1 MQEYNLHSFSA
12 SHVYNTSTN
21 GPHGGNKWNKQ
32 HKVVR
37 KGSKKLQVL
46 SPGSSFWLVF
56 PPSNSWPNATFTVLF
71 HPFPH
76 LGSVIMLQPLH
87 CLVYSL
93 VSQRNIE
100 PGETRERSTW
110 WRLLIFHL
118 AVQENLRWVL
128 LAQSQY
134 RVKQNDA
141 NSKASQELRCVHWI
155 MGVSRDDST

>member
-1 MQEYNLHSFSA
+1 
-12 SHVYNTSTN
+12 
-21 GPHGGNKWNKQ
+21 
-32 HKVVR
+32 
-37 KGSKKLQVL
+37 
-46 SPGSSFWLVF
+46 
-56 PPSNSWPNATFTVLF
+56 
-71 HPFPH
+71 
-76 LGSVIMLQPLH
+76 MLQPLH

-100 PGETRERSTW
+100 PGENKGEH
-110 WRLLIFHL
+110 LVKVAVVALFHL